1 MLAPAVNISTAAS
14 PVPRSSPT
22 DTGVTHMVGMSLTG
36 PSGRLLTE
44 DDAIINLD
52 DWIARYGGG
61 STANARLSY
70 SVDYDWIDRYFRRG
84 GNKLFYSR
92 VVGPSPVK
100 ATINLAG
107 TGTTLIVTADEY
119 GSYFNAFKIKVI
131 QGPIGGSGYR
141 VVQLM
146 ENDGTTVIDQTD
158 EFNDR
163 TAVSGVQLGAD
174 DNVPVTITLGGG
186 SGLPTVAAA
195 TALSSGTDDR
205 ASITQ
210 TQVDTALT
218 YLSIDN
224 GPGQVVSP
232 NWQTNTAHD
241 SLDAHAAANNRFAV
255 PDPVDTTTKSTLVS
269 AGSHRKATTN
279 GSYGALY
286 APWYTVPPLATG
298 GSDRT
303 VPPSALVCAKFAAV
317 DPVFTPSQA
326 PAGQW
331 GTDEDAT
338 GVRATFAR
346 VPAGASDADDL
357 ADAAVNLIVVR
368 NGVVTIYDI
377 LTGADDD
384 DEFQQVGVARWRM
397 QTVALAGSQADSEIF
412 ARINK
417 NTLTAWKTAVD
428 AILLRQ
434 YNNGQLFGDLDDD
447 RPETAFNTDVDTPN
461 TPTTI
466 NAGQMNMNIAA
477 RPVKGGRIL
486 NISIAAVPITSAVA

>member
-1 MLAPAVNISTAAS
+1 
-14 PVPRSSPT
+14 
-22 DTGVTHMVGMSLTG
+22 
-36 PSGRLLTE
+36 
-44 DDAIINLD
+44 
-52 DWIARYGGG
+52 
-61 STANARLSY
+61 
-70 SVDYDWIDRYFRRG
+70 
-84 GNKLFYSR
+84 
-92 VVGPSPVK
+92 VK

-232 NWQTNTAHD
+232 NWQTNAAHD

-255 PDPVDTTTKSTLVS
+255 ATRSTRRPSRRSS
-269 AGSHRKATTN
+269 APARTARRPPTAPTARSTRPGTPSRRSRPAAAT
-279 GSYGALY
+279 GRPAVRAGLREVRRRR
-286 APWYTVPPLATG
+286 PRLHPLAG
-298 GSDRT
+298 ARRPVGDRRGRHRR
-303 VPPSALVCAKFAAV
+303 PRHLR
-317 DPVFTPSQA
+317 
-326 PAGQW
+326 AGPGRRERRRRPRRRRREPDRRQK
-331 GTDEDAT
+331 
-338 GVRATFAR
+338 RR
-346 VPAGASDADDL
+346 RDDL
-357 ADAAVNLIVVR
+357 R
-368 NGVVTIYDI
+368 HPH
-377 LTGADDD
+377 
-384 DEFQQVGVARWRM
+384 RR
-397 QTVALAGSQADSEIF
+397 
-412 ARINK
+412 R
-417 NTLTAWKTAVD
+417 
-428 AILLRQ
+428 
-434 YNNGQLFGDLDDD
+434 
-447 RPETAFNTDVDTPN
+447 
-461 TPTTI
+461 
-466 NAGQMNMNIAA
+466 
-477 RPVKGGRIL
+477 
-486 NISIAAVPITSAVA
+486 